1 MSISITNVSLIKG
14 NITQECRGDSY
25 GDSYGS
31 KCRIDIAVVGVM
43 SRHTFK
49 YRIKF
54 LQCCKT
60 LSLCKKRKDYMKQNS
75 D

>member
-25 GDSYGS
+25 GS
-31 KCRIDIAVVGVM
+31 KCRTCIDIAVAGVM

-60 LSLCKKRKDYMKQNS
+60 LSLI
-75 D
+75 